1 MPKVCLDLWRKPTL
15 RENTYMSRANLD
27 KNPEEIAAMFDG
39 VAKRYDLV
47 NDLLSL
53 GRTKAWRRAATEII
67 APKVGMK
74 ILDLAAGTGSS
85 SEPLAAA
92 GADVIP
98 ADFSD
103 GMLAAGRKARP
114 HLPFT
119 KADALNLP
127 FGQELFDVVT
137 ISFGL
142 RNTVDMDKALRE
154 ALRVAKV
161 GGRLV
166 IVEFSHPVWR
176 PFRTIYTNY
185 LMRALPFIARF
196 TASNPDA
203 YIYLA
208 QSIRA
213 WPDQRGLAIRIAA
226 AGWGGVTWSNLTGGV
241 VAVHSATKAP
251 GL

>member
-1 MPKVCLDLWRKPTL
+1 
-15 RENTYMSRANLD
+15 MSRASMD
-27 KNPEEIAAMFDG
+27 KNPDEVAAMFDG

-53 GRTKAWRRAATEII
+53 GRTKAWRKATT
-67 APKVGMK
+67 KVIGAKAGMK

-98 ADFSD
+98 ADFSE

-127 FGQELFDVVT
+127 FKDGEFDVAT

-142 RNTVDMDKALRE
+142 RNTQNTERALAE
-154 ALRVAKV
+154 MLRVVKS
-161 GGRLV
+161 GGHLV
-166 IVEFSHPVWR
+166 VAEFSSPTWR

-185 LMRALPFIARF
+185 LMRALPGIARK
-196 TASNPDA
+196 TSSNPDA

-208 QSIRA
+208 ESIRA
-213 WPDQRGLAIRIAA
+213 WPDQQALAQKIEM
-226 AGWGGVTWSNLTGGV
+226 AGWIDVSWINLTGGV
-241 VAVHSATKAP
+241 VAVHKARKP
-251 GL
+251 

>member
-1 MPKVCLDLWRKPTL
+1 
-15 RENTYMSRANLD
+15 
-27 KNPEEIAAMFDG
+27 
-39 VAKRYDLV
+39 
-47 NDLLSL
+47 
-53 GRTKAWRRAATEII
+53 
-67 APKVGMK
+67 MK

-98 ADFSD
+98 ADFSE

-127 FGQELFDVVT
+127 FKDGEFDLVT

-142 RNTVDMDKALRE
+142 RNTQNTEKALAE
-154 ALRVAKV
+154 MLRVTKPE
-161 GGRLV
+161 GEIV
-166 IVEFSHPVWR
+166 ICEFSSPTFR

-185 LMRALPFIARF
+185 LMRALPAIALK
-196 TASNPDA
+196 TSSNPDA

-208 QSIRA
+208 ESIRA
-213 WPDQRGLAIRIAA
+213 WPNQVALAAKIKA
-226 AGWGGVTWSNLTGGV
+226 AGWVDVTWSNLTGGV
-241 VAVHSATKAP
+241 VAVHKARKP
-251 GL
+251 

>member
-1 MPKVCLDLWRKPTL
+1 
-15 RENTYMSRANLD
+15 
-27 KNPEEIAAMFDG
+27 MFDG

-53 GRTKAWRRAATEII
+53 GRTKAWRRATTAII
-67 APKVGMK
+67 DPKPGMK

-85 SEPLAAA
+85 SEPLAKA

-98 ADFSD
+98 ADFSE

-127 FGQELFDVVT
+127 FEDGRFDLLT

-142 RNTVDMDKALRE
+142 RNTNDTDKALKE
-154 ALRVAKV
+154 ALRVVKK

-166 IVEFSHPVWR
+166 VAEFSSPTWR
-176 PFRTIYTNY
+176 PFRTIYINY
-185 LMRALPFIARF
+185 LMRALPAIARK
-196 TASNPDA
+196 TSSNPDA

-208 QSIRA
+208 ESIRA
-213 WPDQRGLAIRIAA
+213 WPDQRALAAKIEA
-226 AGWGGVTWSNLTGGV
+226 AGWSRVTWKNLTGGV
-241 VAVHSATKAP
+241 VAVHSAYKV
-251 GL
+251 

>member
-1 MPKVCLDLWRKPTL
+1 
-15 RENTYMSRANLD
+15 MSRANMD
-27 KNPEEIAAMFDG
+27 KNPEEVAAMFDG

-53 GRTKAWRRAATEII
+53 GQTKSWRRATTKII
-67 APKVGMK
+67 APRPGMK

-98 ADFSD
+98 ADFSE

-127 FGQELFDVVT
+127 FKDGQFDLVT

-142 RNTVDMDKALRE
+142 RNTQNTEKALAE
-154 ALRVAKV
+154 MLRVTKP
-161 GGRLV
+161 GGEIV
-166 IVEFSHPVWR
+166 ICEFSSPTFG

-185 LMRALPFIARF
+185 LMRALPAIASK
-196 TASNPDA
+196 TSSNPDA

-208 QSIRA
+208 ESIRA
-213 WPDQRGLAIRIAA
+213 WPNQVALAAKIKA
-226 AGWGGVTWSNLTGGV
+226 AGWVDVTWSNLTGGV
-241 VAVHSATKAP
+241 VAVHKARKP
-251 GL
+251 

>member
-1 MPKVCLDLWRKPTL
+1 
-15 RENTYMSRANLD
+15 
-27 KNPEEIAAMFDG
+27 MFDG

-53 GRTKAWRRAATEII
+53 GQTKFWRRATTKII
-67 APKVGMK
+67 APRPGMK

-98 ADFSD
+98 ADFSE

-127 FGQELFDVVT
+127 FKDGEFDLVT

-142 RNTVDMDKALRE
+142 RNTQNTEKALAE
-154 ALRVAKV
+154 MLRVTKPE
-161 GGRLV
+161 GEIV
-166 IVEFSHPVWR
+166 ICEFSSPTFR

-185 LMRALPFIARF
+185 LMRALPAIASK
-196 TASNPDA
+196 TSSNPDA

-208 QSIRA
+208 ESIRA
-213 WPDQRGLAIRIAA
+213 WPNQVALAAKIKA
-226 AGWGGVTWSNLTGGV
+226 AGWVDVTWSNLTGGV
-241 VAVHSATKAP
+241 VAVHKARKP
-251 GL
+251 

>member
-1 MPKVCLDLWRKPTL
+1 
-15 RENTYMSRANLD
+15 MSRANMD
-27 KNPEEIAAMFDG
+27 KNPDEVAAMFDG

-53 GRTKAWRRAATEII
+53 GRTRAWRKATTAAIN
-67 APKVGMK
+67 PQPGMK

-85 SEPLAAA
+85 SAPLAAR

-98 ADFSD
+98 ADFSE

-114 HLPFT
+114 HLAFT

-127 FGQELFDVVT
+127 FADGEFDVAT

-142 RNTVDMDKALRE
+142 RNTQNTARALAE
-154 ALRVAKV
+154 MLRVVKP
-161 GGRLV
+161 GGELV
-166 IVEFSHPVWR
+166 VCEFSSPTFA

-185 LMRALPFIARF
+185 LMKALPAISRRSS
-196 TASNPDA
+196 SNPDA

-208 QSIRA
+208 ESIRA
-213 WPDQRGLAIRIAA
+213 WPNQGALAAEITA
-226 AGWGGVTWSNLTGGV
+226 AGWVDVSWKNLTGGV
-241 VAVHSATKAP
+241 VAVHKARKP
-251 GL
+251 

>member
-1 MPKVCLDLWRKPTL
+1 M
-15 RENTYMSRANLD
+15 D
-27 KNPEEIAAMFDG
+27 KNPDEVAAMFDG

-53 GRTKAWRRAATEII
+53 GRTRAWRKATTAAIN
-67 APKVGMK
+67 PQPGMK

-85 SEPLAAA
+85 SAPLAAR

-98 ADFSD
+98 ADFSE

-114 HLPFT
+114 HLAFT

-127 FGQELFDVVT
+127 FADGEFDVAT

-142 RNTVDMDKALRE
+142 RNTQNTARALAE
-154 ALRVAKV
+154 MLRVVKP
-161 GGRLV
+161 GGELV
-166 IVEFSHPVWR
+166 VCEFSSPTFA

-185 LMRALPFIARF
+185 LMKALPAIARRSS
-196 TASNPDA
+196 SNPDA

-208 QSIRA
+208 ESIRA
-213 WPDQRGLAIRIAA
+213 WPNQGALAAEITA
-226 AGWGGVTWSNLTGGV
+226 AGWVDVSWKNLTGGV
-241 VAVHSATKAP
+241 VAVHKARKP
-251 GL
+251 

>member
-1 MPKVCLDLWRKPTL
+1 
-15 RENTYMSRANLD
+15 MSRANMD
-27 KNPEEIAAMFDG
+27 KNPDEVAAMFDG

-53 GRTKAWRRAATEII
+53 GRTKAWRKATTKLIE
-67 APKVGMK
+67 PRPGMK

-98 ADFSD
+98 ADFSE

-127 FGQELFDVVT
+127 FTDGEFDVAT

-142 RNTVDMDKALRE
+142 RNTQKTAKALAE
-154 ALRVAKV
+154 MYRVVKP
-161 GGRLV
+161 GGLLV
-166 IVEFSHPVWR
+166 VTEFSSPTFAA
-176 PFRTIYTNY
+176 FRTIYTNY
-185 LMRALPFIARF
+185 LMRALPAIARK
-196 TASNPDA
+196 TSSNPDA

-208 QSIRA
+208 ESIRA
-213 WPDQRGLAIRIAA
+213 WPDQKGLAAEISA
-226 AGWGGVTWSNLTGGV
+226 AGWVDVTWKNLTGGV
-241 VAVHSATKAP
+241 VAVHKARKP
-251 GL
+251 